1 MIGILDTLNTG
12 RPTRREVLRAGAL
25 GTFGLALPDLLR
37 AESAA
42 RKTNIKSCVLI
53 FAFGGPAQQETFDLK
68 PDAPAEIRG
77 EFKPIDTNVP
87 GIRICEHL
95 PRLAKLA
102 DQYAIIRSA
111 THKNRVHN
119 PGSFYALTGRK
130 PSADVVQFPAKRDDW
145 PAIGSILAKVRPID
159 RPLPPYVVLPIF
171 ANDIGIP
178 TPGQHG
184 GFLGTSV
191 DPLIINSDPS
201 KPTFTVPALMP
212 RAELTADRMDSRR
225 GLLAQVNAQVAALN
239 AAAPAQSLDRH
250 YERAF
255 DLVSSAASKQAFD
268 LSQETAATRDRYGRT
283 RHGQSVLLARRLV
296 EAGVRL
302 VLVNDA
308 EDNGQNKRW
317 DTHGDGFKTMKKFL
331 PETDNAVASLLEDL
345 KDRGLLDSTLVV
357 WMGEFGRSP
366 RVDNGGGRD
375 HWPDVYSLIMA
386 GGGIKG
392 GQVYGSSDARAAY
405 PRENP
410 IGPEEIHATI
420 YHALGL
426 PEDTHLHDT
435 VGRPL
440 SLYNGKPIYQL
451 F

>member
-1 MIGILDTLNTG
+1 MIGILDTMNAA

-25 GTFGLALPDLLR
+25 GAVGLSLPQLLR

-42 RKTNIKSCVLI
+42 RKTRIKSCIMV
-53 FAFGGPAQQETFDLK
+53 FAFGGPAQQETFDMK

-77 EFKPIDTNVP
+77 EFKPIATNVA
-87 GIRICEHL
+87 GIQICEHL
-95 PRLAKLA
+95 PKLAKLA

-201 KPTFTVPALMP
+201 KPNFTVPALMP
-212 RAELTADRMDSRR
+212 RAELTADRMDARR
-225 GLLAQVNAQVAALN
+225 GLLAQVNAQVAALSE
-239 AAAPAQSLDRH
+239 AAPAQNLDRH

-255 DLVSSAASKQAFD
+255 NLVSSAASKQAFD
-268 LSQETAATRDRYGRT
+268 ISQESAATRDRYGRT

-317 DTHGDGFKTMKKFL
+317 DTHDSGFKTLKKYL
-331 PETDNAVASLLEDL
+331 PETDNAVSSLLEDL
-345 KDRGLLDSTLVV
+345 KERGLLDSTLVV

-366 RVDNGGGRD
+366 RIDNGGGRD
-375 HWPDVYSLIMA
+375 HWPDVYSLLMA

-426 PEDTHLHDT
+426 PENTHIHDT

-440 SLYNGKPIYQL
+440 GLYHGKPIYGL